1 MKRFS
6 NIKFEHDK
14 RLLSDVRTPVM
25 NFDLVTISKETQRP
39 IIFEWLKRGPN
50 QKHYIT
56 PFTSCPTKY
65 LNMNKGKF
73 FGYQVA
79 KDILKAEVYYINY
92 APENTIVDN
101 GKDLSGMV
109 KVMRHKKLTFQHSG
123 KRVTPTSYINKPLVI
138 GIEEIARFNTLEAF
152 SIWMN
157 NFLTENCYIIDNI
170 AMVDNNLTEKEAKIY
185 IKNLEQEYEYQQNKA
200 RSGIAFNKY
209 LVMPDLSGDI
219 FEQRLDLDIDQYRV
233 QIDKHYLNKEEG
245 KYIFFNQ
252 MQVHCNPSD
261 LSTEERQDIIRGI
274 YSTSFAFDEQHVFVF
289 VIFNID
295 FDNVVYVEI
304 KNSEMTSENLS
315 LQGYKNKIVHI
326 TE

>member
-1 MKRFS
+1 MKLYS

-14 RLLSDVRTPVM
+14 RLLSDVRTPAM

-39 IIFEWLKRGPN
+39 IIFEWLKRGPE

-56 PFTSCPTKY
+56 PFTSCPTRY

-79 KDILKAEVYYINY
+79 KDILEAEVYYVNY

-123 KRVTPTSYINKPLVI
+123 KRVTPTDYINKPLVI
-138 GIEEIARFNTLEAF
+138 GIEEIARFNTLESF
-152 SIWMN
+152 SIWMDK
-157 NFLTENCYIIDNI
+157 FLKENCYIIGDT
-170 AMVDNNLTEKEAKIY
+170 AMVDNNLTEEEAKTY
-185 IKNLEQEYEYQQNKA
+185 IKDLEHEYEQQQNKA

-219 FEQRLDLDIDQYRV
+219 FEQRLDLDINQYRV
-233 QIDKHYLNKEEG
+233 QIDKHYLNKGEG

-252 MQVHCNPSD
+252 MQVYCNPFD
-261 LSTEERQDIIRGI
+261 LSTEERRDIINAI
-274 YSTSFAFDEQHVFVF
+274 YSSSFAFDEKHVFVF
-289 VIFNID
+289 VIFNMD
-295 FDNVVYVEI
+295 LDNVVYVEI

-315 LQGYKNKIVHI
+315 LQGYKNKITHI